1 VTHVEL
7 AEYAGEIA
15 EQLGVLEAAG
25 VQHSGG
31 RIQEHLRPVG
41 AEAAHQL
48 VSGLRVADDRAYQ
61 TRWMPRPPPSQMY
74 STTQGSGQMLG
85 SSPSTSTRSAVR
97 GSATQAIEAA
107 HRRGLATFA
116 GAVTVTRLAYRAN
129 RAENLRLQD
138 ASLNP
143 PAERHSDGL
152 RALAATWPSSLLTA
166 RGS

>member
-7 AEYAGEIA
+7 AEHAGEIA

-48 VSGLRVADDRAYQ
+48 VAGLRVPDDRADQ
-61 TRWMPRPPPSQMY
+61 TIWMPRPPPSQMY
-74 STTQGSGQMLG
+74 STTQGSGQILG
-85 SSPSTSTRSAVR
+85 SSPSTSTRSTVR
-97 GSATQAIEAA
+97 GSATQAFEAG
-107 HRRGLATFA
+107 HRRAFATFVA
-116 GAVTVTRLAYRAN
+116 AVTVTRHAYRAD

-152 RALAATWPSSLLTA
+152 RALAATWTSSLLTA